1 MSIRVSSILCFMA
14 LALAACAPER
24 PSDAKSAA
32 GDARAGEL
40 KQQPVAQINSEVI
53 TLEEF
58 ERRIEGLA
66 PYARVRYSTR
76 AKQQEFLDSLVVF
89 ELLAD
94 EAERQGLGDDPAVIH
109 AMKEVMVRRLLDQE
123 LKRRVTMKD
132 ISDAEVQRVYEA
144 ERDQYERPEQ
154 RRAIAL
160 VMDDEAALKKLIE
173 DEGLA
178 RMEDVA
184 SRQVALRRLAAKH
197 SVDAELAK
205 VGGDLGYLD
214 PPHVAKSR
222 VELSTALFG
231 LSRVGDMTAVVK
243 HGERWY
249 ALMLT
254 DIKPAYR
261 QPIEE
266 VTRQLRTRLYDERR
280 RQVREE
286 LVKELRQKARVQ
298 VFDDVLARAKPPAPA
313 GHLIKPEQQLK
324 ELPMRGLKP
333 AQDTAQPQ
341 AEPQAPAEPT
351 EQPKDATP

>member
-1 MSIRVSSILCFMA
+1 MWIHGRLNSLRFLAVT
-14 LALAACAPER
+14 LALVAGACSPER
-24 PSDAKSAA
+24 PSDAKSAGA
-32 GDARAGEL
+32 DVRGAEI
-40 KQQPVAQINSEVI
+40 KQQPVAQVNGEVI

-132 ISDAEVQRVYEA
+132 ISDEEVMRVYEA

-154 RRAIAL
+154 RRAVAL
-160 VMDDEAALKKLIE
+160 VMDDEAALNKLIE

-178 RMEDVA
+178 RVEDTA
-184 SRQVALRRLAAKH
+184 TRQTLIRRLAAKH
-197 SVDAELAK
+197 GVDPELAK
-205 VGGDLGYLD
+205 AGGDLGYIE
-214 PPHVAKSR
+214 PPHIAKSR
-222 VELSTALFG
+222 VELSTALFA
-231 LSRVGDMTAVVK
+231 LSRLGELTPVIK
-243 HGERWY
+243 YGERWY
-249 ALMLT
+249 LLMLT

-266 VTRQLRTRLYDERR
+266 VTRQLRTRLYEERR
-280 RQVREE
+280 RQVRDE
-286 LVKELRQKARVQ
+286 LVKELRDKSRVQ
-298 VFDDVLARAKPPAPA
+298 VFDDVLAKAKPPAPA
-313 GHLIKPEQQLK
+313 GHLIKPEQQIK
-324 ELPMRGLKP
+324 ELPIRGLKP
-333 AQDTAQPQ
+333 T
-341 AEPQAPAEPT
+341 EPKAPVEPKEPAE
-351 EQPKDATP
+351 PKDATP